1 MFMSELFYFYQ
12 ILTTFKKLTFM
23 SEVGLCLSN
32 IDNLQLV
39 DVLAKAAL
47 IYWEYS

>member
-1 MFMSELFYFYQ
+1 
-12 ILTTFKKLTFM
+12 M

-47 IYWEYS
+47 MLPYTTDYLQ